1 MEFNFLKN
9 VRVIMI
15 KKIYFLLLFLISL
28 NVQGYPAQSELF
40 GLSES
45 MVHVWVTY
53 GNGVTGTGSGVVV
66 KENHVATDCHVFA
79 DSKGVNVVKNF
90 KKYVPI
96 AVFADWKRDLCVLK
110 FDDLPL
116 PAVSMK
122 HSEELDYEDKVF
134 ALTYPNDSPIALPSY
149 GKIKGIH
156 PFEDSNII
164 RTSAAFTVGSS
175 GGALFDLD
183 FNLIGI
189 TTFKSPGKR
198 YGNFYCLPVEWI
210 DQLLRKKPQAN
221 LVSDAA
227 PFWSLPDNQK
237 PFFMQVIMPMQK
249 ENWSEVVRI
258 SKLWTQNEE
267 DNSDAWFYL
276 GFAQKKMNNLDFAK
290 LFLTQAYKLNGNHLD
305 SLKELYE
312 IAKKQD
318 NNEEATRL
326 IKLISDIDSDEISNI
341 LKI

>member
-1 MEFNFLKN
+1 MNYLFISMSTNMLK
-9 VRVIMI
+9 
-15 KKIYFLLLFLISL
+15 KSYFFLLLLFSQF
-28 NVQGYPAQSELF
+28 VQAYPAQSELF

-45 MVHVWVTY
+45 MVHIWVTY
-53 GNGVTGTGSGVVV
+53 GNGVTGTGSGVVI

-96 AVFADWKRDLCVLK
+96 SVYADWRRDLCILK

-116 PAVSMK
+116 PPVTMK
-122 HSEELDYEDKVF
+122 DSEKLKYEDKVF
-134 ALTYPNDSPIALPSY
+134 ALTFPNDSPIPLPSY
-149 GKIKGIH
+149 GKIKGLH

-175 GGALFDLD
+175 GGALFDLN

-198 YGNFYCLPVEWI
+198 YGNFYCLPSEWI
-210 DQLLRKKPQAN
+210 AKLLTKKPQIN
-221 LVSDAA
+221 LVSDAP
-227 PFWSLPDNQK
+227 PFWSLPDNKK

-249 ENWSEVVRI
+249 ENWAEMARI
-258 SKLWTQNEE
+258 SKLWTQDEE

-290 LFLTQAYKLNGNHLD
+290 LFLTQAHRLNANHLD
-305 SLKELYE
+305 SLVELYE
-312 IAKKQD
+312 IAKKQ
-318 NNEEATRL
+318 NNTKETSRL
-326 IKLISDIDSDEISNI
+326 IKLISEIDSDEITEI

>member
-1 MEFNFLKN
+1 MNYLFISMSNNMLK
-9 VRVIMI
+9 
-15 KKIYFLLLFLISL
+15 KSYFFLLLLFSQF
-28 NVQGYPAQSELF
+28 VQAYPAQSELF

-45 MVHVWVTY
+45 MVHIWVTY
-53 GNGVTGTGSGVVV
+53 GNGVTGTGSGVVI

-96 AVFADWKRDLCVLK
+96 SVYADWRRDLCILK

-116 PAVSMK
+116 PPVTMK
-122 HSEELDYEDKVF
+122 DSEKLKYEDKVF
-134 ALTYPNDSPIALPSY
+134 ALTFPNDSPIPLPSY
-149 GKIKGIH
+149 GKIKGLH

-175 GGALFDLD
+175 GGALFDLN

-198 YGNFYCLPVEWI
+198 YGNFYCLPSEWI
-210 DQLLRKKPQAN
+210 AKLLTKKPQIN
-221 LVSDAA
+221 LVSDAP
-227 PFWSLPDNQK
+227 PFWSLPDNKK

-249 ENWSEVVRI
+249 ENWAEMARI
-258 SKLWTQNEE
+258 SKLWTQDEE

-290 LFLTQAYKLNGNHLD
+290 LFLTQAHRLNANHLD
-305 SLKELYE
+305 SLVELYE
-312 IAKKQD
+312 IAKKQ
-318 NNEEATRL
+318 NNTKETSRL
-326 IKLISDIDSDEISNI
+326 IKLISEIDSDEITEI

>member
-1 MEFNFLKN
+1 MNYLFISMSTNMLK
-9 VRVIMI
+9 
-15 KKIYFLLLFLISL
+15 KSYFFLLLLFSQF
-28 NVQGYPAQSELF
+28 VQAYPAQSELF

-45 MVHVWVTY
+45 MVHIWVTY
-53 GNGVTGTGSGVVV
+53 GNGVTGTGSGVVI

-96 AVFADWKRDLCVLK
+96 SVYADWRRDLCILK

-116 PAVSMK
+116 PPVTMK
-122 HSEELDYEDKVF
+122 DSEKLKYEDKVF
-134 ALTYPNDSPIALPSY
+134 ALTFPNDSPIPLPSY
-149 GKIKGIH
+149 GKIKGLH

-175 GGALFDLD
+175 GGALFDLN

-198 YGNFYCLPVEWI
+198 YGNFYCLPSEWI
-210 DQLLRKKPQAN
+210 AKLLTKKPQIN
-221 LVSDAA
+221 LVSDAP
-227 PFWSLPDNQK
+227 PFWSLHDNKK

-249 ENWSEVVRI
+249 ENWAEMARI
-258 SKLWTQNEE
+258 SKLWTQDEE

-290 LFLTQAYKLNGNHLD
+290 LFLTQAHRLNANHLD
-305 SLKELYE
+305 SLVELYE
-312 IAKKQD
+312 IAKKQ
-318 NNEEATRL
+318 NNTKETSRL
-326 IKLISDIDSDEISNI
+326 IKLISEIDSDEITEI